1 MVHTVSATEL
11 VPVLVEPNGSGGSDV
26 WLRKNIEEAE
36 TEEGQTV
43 WEADEV
49 HLIVSGV
56 PSAEDIDLDSLWYD
70 AEREGMTYAE
80 WRADVDAAL
89 LDLMELAVG

>member
-1 MVHTVSATEL
+1 MVHTASATEL
-11 VPVLVEPNGSGGSDV
+11 VPVLVEPNGSGGADV
-26 WLRKNIEEAE
+26 WLRKNIEQSE
-36 TEEGQTV
+36 TEEGQTI

-49 HLIVSGV
+49 HIIVSGV
-56 PSAEDIDLDSLWYD
+56 PEVEDIDFDSLWYEAD
-70 AEREGMTYAE
+70 REEMTYSE

>member
-11 VPVLVEPNGSGGSDV
+11 IPILIEPNGSGGADV
-26 WLRKNIEEAE
+26 WLRKNIEETE
-36 TEEGQTV
+36 TEEGQPV

-49 HLIVSGV
+49 HITVSGI
-56 PSAEDIDLDSLWYD
+56 PIAEDIDFDSLWYE
-70 AEREGMTYAE
+70 AERGGMTYSE

-89 LDLMELAVG
+89 LDLMELAVE

>member
-11 VPVLVEPNGSGGSDV
+11 VPVLIEPNGSGGADV
-26 WLRKNIEEAE
+26 WLRKNIEETE

-49 HLIVSGV
+49 HFISGV
-56 PSAEDIDLDSLWYD
+56 VPSVEDIDLDAIWYE
-70 AEREGMTYAE
+70 AEREEMPYSE